1 MKDKYFQLILITV
14 LILTGCIKNTDK
26 ITIGTLLNEMTDLS
40 RLSMADNIDYS
51 VVQYSSYDRRS
62 ISPDRP
68 GWFANEDGFGG
79 EPIPGFLEVIADPDT
94 SGNGIYLICDLTGP
108 GVIQR
113 LWSAAISG
121 KIRLYIDNT
130 DIPVYEGPAIDFFHH
145 PLNALLKTENVSP
158 GGDFFRQ
165 FDASY
170 FPVPFAKRCRIEW
183 IGKLGDPHFYH
194 VGIRKYPL
202 GTSVESFTKSNYQKY
217 KDDYERINTLLG
229 NTAFPVDTI
238 NARTVS
244 NKLTLKSGSEAEVLK
259 IGREGS
265 IIQLKVK
272 VHAPNI
278 ENALRQSVIRIKFD
292 NVINPQVEVPV
303 GDFFCTSP
311 GINPF
316 ESGPISVE
324 TDSTMTIRFLMPF
337 KGNAVIEIENRSCD
351 DEDITLEALFRP
363 GKWIDGK
370 TMYFSAKWD
379 IDYNLS
385 TGDSDST
392 VTDIP
397 FLEIS
402 GKGRIIGSSVL
413 LYNPSVVPT
422 SWGNWWGEGDE
433 KIFVD
438 SDTFPSFFGTGS
450 EDYFNYSWSSPL
462 IFSYP
467 YCGQPRNDGPGNRGY
482 VANFRWHISDDIP
495 YNEKLRFLMELRHH
509 DFVDDFVYAR
519 TVYYYSLP
527 VNTLPT
533 DDFSSKEILN
543 ISYKDWSPKAFK
555 GSSGWMFVQAESLVS
570 TGSNFTTVSDSICS
584 GKLKLTWIPENSSE
598 KLKLVINSE
607 KEILRTRIGL
617 TLKHSSIAGSLRFL
631 LDGQPLRFDN
641 SDNLVLQTAGSSFLE
656 NHFSAEMRLHKG
668 INELDL
674 IMPGANG
681 KNRAEVDFVW
691 LRNN

>member
-1 MKDKYFQLILITV
+1 MKDKYCQFILISV
-14 LILTGCIKNTDK
+14 LILTGCIRNTDK
-26 ITIGTLLNEMTDLS
+26 ITVGTLLNEMTDLS
-40 RLSMADNIDYS
+40 RLSMVDNIDYS

-79 EPIPGFLEVIADPDT
+79 EPIPAFREVIADPDS
-94 SGNGIYLICDLTGP
+94 SGNGIYLLCDVTGP

-121 KIRLYIDNT
+121 RIRFYIDNT
-130 DIPVYEGPAIDFFHH
+130 DIPVYEGPAIDFFHQ
-145 PLNALLKTENVSP
+145 PLNALLNTENVYS

-183 IGKLGDPHFYH
+183 IGKLVDPHFYH

-202 GTSVESFTKSNYQKY
+202 GTRVESFTISNFQKY
-217 KDDYERINTLLG
+217 KDDYTRINTLLG
-229 NTAFPVDTI
+229 KSAFPVDTI
-238 NARTVS
+238 NAKPVS
-244 NKLTLKSGSEAEVLK
+244 NKLTLKPGGKAELLK
-259 IGREGS
+259 IVEEGS
-265 IIQLKVK
+265 IIRLKVK
-272 VHAPNI
+272 VFAANL

-292 NVINPQVEVPV
+292 NAINPQVEVPV

-311 GINPF
+311 GVNPF
-316 ESGPISVE
+316 ESGPISVN
-324 TDSTMTIRFLMPF
+324 TDSTMILKFIMPF
-337 KGNAVIEIENRSCD
+337 RNNAVIEIENRSVCN
-351 DEDITLEALFRP
+351 EDISLEALYRP
-363 GKWIDGK
+363 GKWTDGK
-370 TMYFSAKWD
+370 TMYFCAKWD

-397 FLEIS
+397 FLETS

-413 LYNPSVVPT
+413 LYNPSFVPT

-433 KIFVD
+433 KIFID

-482 VANFRWHISDDIP
+482 IVNFRWHISDDIT
-495 YNEKLRFLMELRHH
+495 YNEKIRFFMELRHH
-509 DFVDDFVYAR
+509 DFIDDFIYAR

-527 VNTLPT
+527 GNTMPHE
-533 DDFSSKEILN
+533 DSSSKELRN
-543 ISYKDWSPKAFK
+543 ISYKDWFPKAFK
-555 GSSGWMFVQAESLVS
+555 GSSGWRFIQAEKLVS
-570 TGSNFTTVSDSICS
+570 TGRNFTTVSDSICS
-584 GKLKLTWIPENSSE
+584 GRLKLTWIPENPSD
-598 KLKLVINSE
+598 KLKMVINSE
-607 KEILRTRIGL
+607 KEVIKTRIGL
-617 TLKHSSIAGSLRFL
+617 TIKHSSLAGSLCFIL
-631 LDGQPLRFDN
+631 NGQPLRFDN
-641 SDNLVLQTAGSSFLE
+641 TDTLLLQTAGSRFLE
-656 NHFSAEMRLHKG
+656 NHFSSETRLQKG
-668 INELDL
+668 NNELDL

-681 KNRAEVDFVW
+681 KSRTEVDFVW